1 MLDTLTVPADFQYH
15 LDGVNTK
22 SLTGRQTDQKRFWM
36 GGTLQ
41 ICPPNSPQNLNFTAC

>member
-15 LDGVNTK
+15 IDGVNTK
-22 SLTGRQTDQKRFWM
+22 SLMGRQTDQKRFWM

-41 ICPPNSPQNLNFTAC
+41 IRPQIPPQI